1 LPVYVVSRE
10 AGHESV
16 GTTDRRYGHFDR
28 SASVVSAAAFESMMP
43 GVRRGMVSGF
53 LIESV
58 LPGGR
63 FGRGAAPAP
72 RRLRPAATHA
82 GRAGQGRGSSA
93 DFIVLDL

>member
-43 GVRRGMVSGF
+43 GVRRGM
-53 LIESV
+53 
-58 LPGGR
+58 
-63 FGRGAAPAP
+63 
-72 RRLRPAATHA
+72 
-82 GRAGQGRGSSA
+82 GSDS
-93 DFIVLDL
+93 